1 MRSGWPL
8 IPCSPFVW
16 DMSSPLIR
24 GRLLVL
30 VGRRRDE
37 LGRLVGRQCRGPQM
51 VEPGRMPTDVLLLLE
66 KDVARGAV
74 DVDDI
79 EIGGV
84 RKPDYGE
91 RPVDP
96 GVRAPGERKH
106 LDRHARQVAGLQ

>member
-51 VEPGRMPTDVLLLLE
+51 VEPGRVPANVLFLFE
-66 KDVARGAV
+66 EDVARGAV
-74 DVDDI
+74 DIDDV
-79 EIGGV
+79 EAGGIGE
-84 RKPDYGE
+84 PDDGE
-91 RPVDP
+91 RPVEP
-96 GVRAPGERKH
+96 GCRA
-106 LDRHARQVAGLQ
+106 AGA